1 MVHDCVGKH
10 LRDLVVWPNHRES
23 APAHEDA
30 SAIGAL
36 ANRESQVLDPWEP
49 RHSKPSKQH
58 MKHDTKCVELS
69 QRQVEVMGR
78 KPSEKLLFV
87 HPGHSRQAAVEDRVF
102 SVLGFRVKRHAQ
114 EAIRRDRVP

>member
-1 MVHDCVGKH
+1 MACSGHENGERATAASYCSGVMGRYEWRTWRGRGVRKQVENGNGCWDGFQSATNEKGIRMVHDCVGKH

-49 RHSKPSKQH
+49 RHSKPSK
-58 MKHDTKCVELS
+58 
-69 QRQVEVMGR
+69 
-78 KPSEKLLFV
+78 
-87 HPGHSRQAAVEDRVF
+87 
-102 SVLGFRVKRHAQ
+102 
-114 EAIRRDRVP
+114 